1 MSATSQ
7 PFDIDRYHRLRHT
20 TELGARVEYR
30 DSTGSTMDDA
40 RAFVAAESGMA
51 PGLTCV
57 AGEQLRGRGRLGRQW
72 VSSPGV
78 GLYVTFYV
86 QQEVVAS
93 ASLVTLAAALA
104 VRDAIAHVSPLS
116 LDVKWPNDLMY
127 RGRKVSGILAEAQT
141 TAGRLD
147 VFLGIGI
154 NLKPDPELPPEVA
167 RLATSISEAGG
178 GEPGMESLLA
188 ALVDALEPRLREVDE
203 NPAQILGDWRARL
216 STLGQDVTV
225 QLFEGSV
232 RGRAIDVGA
241 GGELVLALPG
251 GGTRLISAGDVVVA
265 PPPADASGIQSGG

>member
-1 MSATSQ
+1 M
-7 PFDIDRYHRLRHT
+7 
-20 TELGARVEYR
+20 
-30 DSTGSTMDDA
+30 
-40 RAFVAAESGMA
+40 
-51 PGLTCV
+51 
-57 AGEQLRGRGRLGRQW
+57 
-72 VSSPGV
+72 
-78 GLYVTFYV
+78 
-86 QQEVVAS
+86 AS

-147 VFLGIGI
+147 IFLGIGI

-265 PPPADASGIQSGG
+265 PPPGRCQWDPERRLTLVWTAATLDSDEAVILLEPCPYPCAFAWAVAAWAQFPLNNLLGSSHHTPRRHCLAAFLCPGPVSGGVRG